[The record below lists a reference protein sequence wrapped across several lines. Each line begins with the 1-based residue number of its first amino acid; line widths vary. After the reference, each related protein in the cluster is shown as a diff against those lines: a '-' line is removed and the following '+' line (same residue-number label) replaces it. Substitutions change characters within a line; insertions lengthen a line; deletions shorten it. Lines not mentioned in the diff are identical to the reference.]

1 MVAFENL
8 TSIKKFIFQN
18 EVVLDLFPN
27 VQELLYAF
35 RQIDLHSPEAGGI
48 LLGYENTNTRSFTV
62 SNATKPQPTDIRS
75 RIAIQLNRAHYETT
89 KKLELPYGY
98 IGTWHTHPSQ
108 VPTPSAVDLHDWEK
122 CIQKNR
128 NATSALVFIIAGTET
143 FRIWI
148 CDSATGHFYEGIM
161 L

>member
-1 MVAFENL
+1 MVVFENL
-8 TSIKKFIFQN
+8 TSIKKIIFKN
-18 EVVLDLFPN
+18 KVILDLFPN

-35 RQIDLHSPEAGGI
+35 RQVDNCSPEAGGI
-48 LLGYENTNTRSFTV
+48 LLGYENTNTGNFTV
-62 SNATKPQPTDIRS
+62 SNATKPQPSDIRS
-75 RIAIQLNRAHYETT
+75 RITIQLNRAHYEST

-108 VPTPSAVDLHDWEK
+108 VPTPSIVDLQDWEK

-128 NATSALVFIIAGTET
+128 NATSALVFIIAGTEA

-148 CDSATGHFYEGIM
+148 CDSSTGHLYEGIM
-161 L
+161 P